1 MSVINDLKT
10 LSTNEISAAQESASA
25 HASIVS
31 SLESEVDKILA
42 SINAVSGRTFVESES
57 LFAKV
62 KAELVAGG
70 KFAESEVEAIWAK
83 IRSVL

>member
-10 LSTNEISAAQESASA
+10 LSSNEVSSAQARASSHES
-25 HASIVS
+25 IIS

-57 LFAKV
+57 LFSKV

-83 IRSVL
+83 IRGIL